1 VKRQKMP
8 KNNEINEVVTTS
20 TDLSHRQAQPL
31 YQKVEEHIRQQI
43 NAGLLIPGDLIP
55 SEPRLSKEL
64 DVSIGTVKKAL
75 DNLVWQGLLF
85 RHQGKG
91 TFVSRIDFNNS
102 LFKFFS
108 YADQKGKEVRIRKST
123 TDRWRGKGPKKICKK
138 LGVGEESEL
147 LFIERIGFINQQPT
161 FIENSW
167 WIAEM
172 VPDLEKEET
181 HIPDLFYALIVDH
194 YQIPIV
200 RAEETLTAEAC
211 DKNTAAKLTIK
222 EGSPVV
228 VLNRSTY
235 TVGDKIVEVRTTKG
249 RADQFSYKREIR

>member
-1 VKRQKMP
+1 MS
-8 KNNEINEVVTTS
+8 KNPNKLFKEADNANF
-20 TDLSHRQAQPL
+20 RQAQPL
-31 YQKVEEHIRQQI
+31 YQRVEEHIKSQI
-43 NAGLLIPGDLIP
+43 NQGLLIPGDLIL

-75 DNLVWQGLLF
+75 DNLVWQGVLF

-108 YADQKGKEVRIRKST
+108 YGDEKGSDVRIRKST
-123 TDRWRGKGPKKICKK
+123 TDRWLGKGPKKICRQ
-138 LGVGEESEL
+138 LEVEEGTEL
-147 LFIERIGFINQQPT
+147 LFIERIGYRRKKPI

-167 WIAEM
+167 WIASL

-194 YQIPIV
+194 YKIPIV

-211 DKNTAAKLTIK
+211 DKKTAEKLNIK
-222 EGSPVV
+222 TESPVV

-235 TVGDKIVEVRTTKG
+235 TVGDKIVEVRTTRG

>member
-1 VKRQKMP
+1 M
-8 KNNEINEVVTTS
+8 NESISPVDNS
-20 TDLSHRQAQPL
+20 AQIADSRQAQPL
-31 YQKVEEHIRQQI
+31 YQKVEEYIKNQI
-43 NAGLLIPGDLIP
+43 NSGELTPGDLIL

-75 DNLVWQGLLF
+75 DNLVWQGLLY

-102 LFKFFS
+102 LFRFFS
-108 YADQKGKEVRIRKST
+108 YADEKGHEVRIRKFT
-123 TDRWRGKGPKKICKK
+123 TERWKGKGPKNIC
-138 LGVGEESEL
+138 EL
-147 LFIERIGFINQQPT
+147 LEVKEGTELVYLERIGHINHQPT

-167 WIAEM
+167 WGASM
-172 VPDLEKEET
+172 VPDLEKEEI

-194 YQIPIV
+194 YKIPII

-211 DKNTAAKLTIK
+211 DIETAEKLNVAID
-222 EGSPVV
+222 SPIV

-235 TVGDKIVEVRTTKG
+235 TIADKIVEIRTTKG

>member
-1 VKRQKMP
+1 M
-8 KNNEINEVVTTS
+8 NNPISTTKI
-20 TDLSHRQAQPL
+20 DPYNGDAGQVQPL
-31 YQKVEEHIRQQI
+31 YQKVEEHIKNQI
-43 NAGLLIPGDLIP
+43 NTGELTPGDLIL
-55 SEPRLSKEL
+55 SEPRLSKQL

-75 DNLVWQGLLF
+75 DNLVWQGLLY

-102 LFKFFS
+102 LFRFFS
-108 YADQKGKEVRIRKST
+108 YADEKGHDVRIRKFT
-123 TDRWRGKGPKKICKK
+123 TERWLGKGPKKICQLLK
-138 LGVGEESEL
+138 VENDTEL
-147 LFIERIGFINQQPT
+147 VYLERIGHINHQPT

-167 WIAEM
+167 WVASM

-194 YQIPIV
+194 YQIPII

-211 DKNTAAKLTIK
+211 DESTAEKLNVK
-222 EGSPVV
+222 KDSPIV
-228 VLNRSTY
+228 VLNRSTF
-235 TVGDKIVEVRTTKG
+235 TIADKIVEVRTTKG